1 MHRARVV
8 FNISNKLGN
17 TERFASWLLN
27 KSQTAAVTVNA
38 NRLKSST
45 AAEPFLNGSSSAY
58 VETMYNSWLSDPNSV
73 HASWDAFFRNASA
86 GAQPGAAYT
95 SPPNLAPYSKNEVP
109 LTALVPASGGMPSIS
124 AGSPINEKIIDD
136 HLAVQAIIRSYQA
149 RGHLAA
155 DVDPLGI
162 TTANLPQLGMRA
174 PRSELIMRKYFNFDE
189 ADMDRVF
196 KLPST
201 TFIGEK
207 EKALPLREILYRLEQ
222 AYCNN
227 IGIEFMFINSL
238 EQCNWIRQRMEP
250 PGVTKMSPEQK
261 RLMLARLTRSAGF
274 ENFLAK
280 KWSSE
285 KRFGLEGCEIL
296 IPAMKQVIDVSTKL
310 GVESI
315 IMGMPH
321 RGRLNVLAN
330 VCRKPLHQLFT
341 QFAGLEAEDDGS
353 GDVKYH
359 LGTYIERL
367 NRVTNKN
374 IRLAVCANPSHL
386 EAVDPVVQGK
396 TRAEQFYRGDNEG
409 KKVMSILLH
418 GDAAFAGQGVVFET
432 MHLSDLPAYTT
443 HGTIH
448 IVANNQIG
456 FTTDPRHSR
465 SSAYCT
471 DVARVVNAP
480 IFHVNGDNPEAVMHV
495 CNVAAEWRATFHKDV
510 VIDIVSYRR
519 NGHNEVDEPM
529 FTQPLMYQKI
539 RKTKPAEG
547 VVTADEVKDVKDKY
561 VKICE
566 DAYSQ
571 AKQETHIKYKDWLDS
586 PWSGFFEGKDPLK
599 TLVHIGKRFS
609 APPPNA
615 AEFEIHKGLLRIL
628 KSRMEMVE
636 NRTVDWALAEAMA
649 FGSLLKEGIHV
660 RLSGEDVERGT
671 FSHRHHV
678 LHHQKVDKA
687 TYCALAHLYP
697 DQAPYTV
704 CNSSLSEYGHGQAKW
719 VRQSGI
725 VLLQPHGMEGMIA
738 LPFRKPLII
747 MTPKSLL
754 RHPECK
760 SSFDEMKEGTNFR
773 RVIPEEGAA
782 SENPANVKKLAFCT
796 GRVYY
801 DLIKER
807 RERGLEKDIAIV
819 RNAFLINLAVSHA
832 ILMYLADVYGK
843 QDSLY
848 PKDLKQRAL
857 VNQKMFFNSSIL
869 FPRLRNITMVVKLY
883 KNDVSPVARA
893 CMMACDLLNVQAEMI
908 DVDVFKGEHLAPEFV
923 KGPLIFEGEKPSEK
937 RFKAIDETYGFL
949 EEFLSRTKDGFIYD
963 PNLKECVLPQVCTP
977 TCKKD
982 EVYTD
987 CKNRSC
993 TPYTCSELG
1002 FPLNCDSNCKPGCVC
1017 KGSLVRAANGTCGV
1031 GCPDICILNGCACKN
1046 GFIYD
1051 RNVKKCVLP
1060 TQCMYNACING
1071 GCDARNCSQVGKPVP
1086 CVKLDPKA
1094 CINGCICKEGY
1105 LPQCNKPNEVYDVC
1119 PAPCPPRRCDV
1130 DDPPFACNGPN
1141 EEYQPCPASCPGEN
1155 CTDYINDSKCPPFK
1169 IGIVVPCKPQCKCK
1183 TGYFR
1188 NTDGVCIIGSK
1199 CDLCPGQ
1206 NEFFDTCI
1214 KGCSNQTCDSIG
1226 KIYNCPIQTTDRIS
1240 ASPGENIIISAY
1252 SVLTPLSQLALYAT
1266 GVTLSQLLAVLNVKN
1281 KDDIRTGFPALAASY
1296 EGQTSVNFSVAA
1308 EVLSNINYKLSD
1320 AFIKDSQ
1327 HIFKA
1332 DAKSIDF
1339 ADNVKAA
1346 ADINA
1351 WVIELP
1357 YVGLN
1362 FTMFIVLPNKNDGVL
1377 ETANKLRDSATFN
1390 KAYESMYS
1398 QTVEVYLPQF
1408 EITTSTNLAD
1418 ILKKQ
1423 NVDQMFNPN
1432 DSGLS
1437 GILEKPEQVYVSE
1450 AVQKAYIKCDE
1461 TGSEAAAANGNV
1473 LIALEAE
1480 GFIQIFI
1487 IIKSPN

>member
-8 FNISNKLGN
+8 LQVSNKVGN
-17 TERFASWLLN
+17 SERFASWLLN
-27 KSQTAAVTVNA
+27 KPQNAGVAVTA
-38 NRLKSST
+38 NRWKSST

-73 HASWDAFFRNASA
+73 HASWDAFFRNATN

-95 SPPNLAPYSKNEVP
+95 SPPNLAPYNRNEVP
-109 LTALVPASGGMPSIS
+109 LTALVPTSGGMPSIS

-136 HLAVQAIIRSYQA
+136 HLAVQAIIRSYQI
-149 RGHLAA
+149 RGHHIAKL
-155 DVDPLGI
+155 DPLEI
-162 TTANLPQLGMRA
+162 ANDTTGKNLR
-174 PRSELIMRKYFNFDE
+174 ELIHNSYRFDE

-207 EKALPLREILYRLEQ
+207 EKALPLKEILSRLEQ

-250 PGVTKMSPEQK
+250 PNVTKMSPDQK
-261 RLMLARLTRSAGF
+261 RLILARLTRSTGF

-296 IPAMKQVIDVSTKL
+296 IPAMKQVIDVSTRL

-432 MHLSDLPAYTT
+432 MHLSDLPEYTT

-480 IFHVNGDNPEAVMHV
+480 IFHVNSDNPEAVMHV

-539 RKTKPAEG
+539 RKTKPVLEKYADQLIAEG
-547 VVTADEVKDVKDKY
+547 VVTAEEVKDVKDKY
-561 VKICE
+561 DKICE
-566 DAYSQ
+566 DAYNQ

-599 TLVHIGKRFS
+599 MSPTGVVEETLVHIGKRFS
-609 APPPNA
+609 SPPPNA
-615 AEFEIHKGLLRIL
+615 AEFEVHKGLLRIL

-636 NRTVDWALAEAMA
+636 NRTVDWALGEAMA

-687 TYCALAHLYP
+687 TYCPLAHLYP

-704 CNSSLSEYGHGQAKW
+704 CNSSLSEYGVLGFEVGYSVTNPNALVLWEAQFGDFNNVAQCIIDQFISSGQAKW

-725 VLLQPHGMEGMIA
+725 VLLQPHGMEGMGPEHSCARLERFLQMSSDDPDYMPPESPDYEVRQLHDCNWIVANCSTPASYFHIMRRQIA
-738 LPFRKPLII
+738 LPFRKPLIL

-760 SSFDEMKEGTNFR
+760 SSFDDMNEGTSFR
-773 RVIPEEGAA
+773 RVIPEEGPA
-782 SENPANVKKLAFCT
+782 SQNPQKVRKLAFCS

-801 DLIKER
+801 DLLKER
-807 RERGLEKDIAIV
+807 RDRGLEGDIAIARLEQISPFPYDLIKAEV
-819 RNAFLINLAVSHA
+819 AKYPNA
-832 ILMYLADVYGK
+832 
-843 QDSLY
+843 Q
-848 PKDLKQRAL
+848 L
-857 VNQKMFFNSSIL
+857 VWSQEEHKNMGSWSYIEPRFRTLLQNQKQLRAKSQSQGWFSQL
-869 FPRLRNITMVVKLY
+869 FGSGQQSAPQTQSDTETVPRTISYNGRATAASPATGSKAAHNKEL
-883 KNDVSPVARA
+883 KN
-893 CMMACDLLNVQAEMI
+893 LL
-908 DVDVFKGEHLAPEFV
+908 DEF
-923 KGPLIFEGEKPSEK
+923 
-937 RFKAIDETYGFL
+937 
-949 EEFLSRTKDGFIYD
+949 
-963 PNLKECVLPQVCTP
+963 CVL
-977 TCKKD
+977 
-982 EVYTD
+982 
-987 CKNRSC
+987 
-993 TPYTCSELG
+993 
-1002 FPLNCDSNCKPGCVC
+1002 
-1017 KGSLVRAANGTCGV
+1017 
-1031 GCPDICILNGCACKN
+1031 
-1046 GFIYD
+1046 
-1051 RNVKKCVLP
+1051 
-1060 TQCMYNACING
+1060 
-1071 GCDARNCSQVGKPVP
+1071 
-1086 CVKLDPKA
+1086 
-1094 CINGCICKEGY
+1094 
-1105 LPQCNKPNEVYDVC
+1105 
-1119 PAPCPPRRCDV
+1119 
-1130 DDPPFACNGPN
+1130 
-1141 EEYQPCPASCPGEN
+1141 
-1155 CTDYINDSKCPPFK
+1155 
-1169 IGIVVPCKPQCKCK
+1169 
-1183 TGYFR
+1183 
-1188 NTDGVCIIGSK
+1188 
-1199 CDLCPGQ
+1199 
-1206 NEFFDTCI
+1206 
-1214 KGCSNQTCDSIG
+1214 
-1226 KIYNCPIQTTDRIS
+1226 
-1240 ASPGENIIISAY
+1240 
-1252 SVLTPLSQLALYAT
+1252 
-1266 GVTLSQLLAVLNVKN
+1266 
-1281 KDDIRTGFPALAASY
+1281 
-1296 EGQTSVNFSVAA
+1296 
-1308 EVLSNINYKLSD
+1308 
-1320 AFIKDSQ
+1320 
-1327 HIFKA
+1327 
-1332 DAKSIDF
+1332 
-1339 ADNVKAA
+1339 
-1346 ADINA
+1346 
-1351 WVIELP
+1351 
-1357 YVGLN
+1357 
-1362 FTMFIVLPNKNDGVL
+1362 
-1377 ETANKLRDSATFN
+1377 
-1390 KAYESMYS
+1390 
-1398 QTVEVYLPQF
+1398 
-1408 EITTSTNLAD
+1408 
-1418 ILKKQ
+1418 
-1423 NVDQMFNPN
+1423 
-1432 DSGLS
+1432 
-1437 GILEKPEQVYVSE
+1437 
-1450 AVQKAYIKCDE
+1450 
-1461 TGSEAAAANGNV
+1461 
-1473 LIALEAE
+1473 
-1480 GFIQIFI
+1480 
-1487 IIKSPN
+1487 

>member
-136 HLAVQAIIRSYQA
+136 HLAVQAIIRSYQI
-149 RGHLAA
+149 RGHHIARL
-155 DVDPLGI
+155 DPLDI
-162 TTANLPQLGMRA
+162 SNADLLGKN
-174 PRSELIMRKYFNFDE
+174 PREVIHNSYRFDE

-539 RKTKPAEG
+539 RKTKPVLDIYAEQLIAEG

-599 TLVHIGKRFS
+599 VSPTGVVEETLVHIGKRFS

-704 CNSSLSEYGHGQAKW
+704 CNSSLSEYGVLGFEVGYSVTNPNALVLWEAQFGDFNNVAQCIIDQFISSGQAKW

-725 VLLQPHGMEGMIA
+725 VLLQPHGMEGMGPEHSSARLERFLQMSSDDPDYMPPESNDYEVRQLHDCNWIVANCSTPASLFHILRRQIA

-819 RNAFLINLAVSHA
+819 RLEQISPFPYDLIKAEAAKYSNAQLVWSQEEHKNMGSWSYIEPRFRTLLQNQRQIRAKSQAQGGSWFSQLFGRAESAPQSVES
-832 ILMYLADVYGK
+832 DVESVPRTISYNGRATAASPATGSK
-843 QDSLY
+843 AAHT
-848 PKDLKQRAL
+848 KELK
-857 VNQKMFFNSSIL
+857 S
-869 FPRLRNITMVVKLY
+869 
-883 KNDVSPVARA
+883 
-893 CMMACDLLNVQAEMI
+893 LLN
-908 DVDVFKGEHLAPEFV
+908 EF
-923 KGPLIFEGEKPSEK
+923 
-937 RFKAIDETYGFL
+937 
-949 EEFLSRTKDGFIYD
+949 
-963 PNLKECVLPQVCTP
+963 C
-977 TCKKD
+977 
-982 EVYTD
+982 
-987 CKNRSC
+987 
-993 TPYTCSELG
+993 
-1002 FPLNCDSNCKPGCVC
+1002 
-1017 KGSLVRAANGTCGV
+1017 
-1031 GCPDICILNGCACKN
+1031 
-1046 GFIYD
+1046 
-1051 RNVKKCVLP
+1051 
-1060 TQCMYNACING
+1060 
-1071 GCDARNCSQVGKPVP
+1071 
-1086 CVKLDPKA
+1086 
-1094 CINGCICKEGY
+1094 
-1105 LPQCNKPNEVYDVC
+1105 
-1119 PAPCPPRRCDV
+1119 
-1130 DDPPFACNGPN
+1130 
-1141 EEYQPCPASCPGEN
+1141 
-1155 CTDYINDSKCPPFK
+1155 
-1169 IGIVVPCKPQCKCK
+1169 
-1183 TGYFR
+1183 
-1188 NTDGVCIIGSK
+1188 
-1199 CDLCPGQ
+1199 
-1206 NEFFDTCI
+1206 
-1214 KGCSNQTCDSIG
+1214 
-1226 KIYNCPIQTTDRIS
+1226 
-1240 ASPGENIIISAY
+1240 
-1252 SVLTPLSQLALYAT
+1252 QL
-1266 GVTLSQLLAVLNVKN
+1266 
-1281 KDDIRTGFPALAASY
+1281 
-1296 EGQTSVNFSVAA
+1296 
-1308 EVLSNINYKLSD
+1308 
-1320 AFIKDSQ
+1320 
-1327 HIFKA
+1327 
-1332 DAKSIDF
+1332 
-1339 ADNVKAA
+1339 
-1346 ADINA
+1346 
-1351 WVIELP
+1351 
-1357 YVGLN
+1357 
-1362 FTMFIVLPNKNDGVL
+1362 
-1377 ETANKLRDSATFN
+1377 
-1390 KAYESMYS
+1390 
-1398 QTVEVYLPQF
+1398 
-1408 EITTSTNLAD
+1408 
-1418 ILKKQ
+1418 
-1423 NVDQMFNPN
+1423 
-1432 DSGLS
+1432 
-1437 GILEKPEQVYVSE
+1437 
-1450 AVQKAYIKCDE
+1450 
-1461 TGSEAAAANGNV
+1461 
-1473 LIALEAE
+1473 
-1480 GFIQIFI
+1480 
-1487 IIKSPN
+1487 